1 MVRPLPE
8 REYLS
13 FVPQG
18 LVLGPLP
25 FFIYIS
31 DLPDG
36 VQYICKI
43 FADDTSLFSKFSKC
57 QDFKKS
63 ERELNEDLTIIK
75 KWAFLWKMVFNS
87 DPKEHEIEV
96 NFPRKILSENS
107 NPLSFNQYQVKY
119 LKVISMKI

>member
-1 MVRPLPE
+1 M
-8 REYLS
+8 S
-13 FVPQG
+13 
-18 LVLGPLP
+18 
-25 FFIYIS
+25 S
-31 DLPDG
+31 
-36 VQYICKI
+36 
-43 FADDTSLFSKFSKC
+43 
-57 QDFKKS
+57 FKKS

-107 NPLSFNQYQVKY
+107 NPLSFSQYLVKY